1 MMSATTSTEGPSA
14 QKQQTF
20 EFTKRKRWAD
30 LLIAELAEA
39 IILILSST
47 RKVLFCSAAAFELL
61 GWRDEEFID
70 LDLCDFISGAYIFF
84 VFLAEYVL
92 T

>member
-1 MMSATTSTEGPSA
+1 MSATTSTAADGSSA
-14 QKQQTF
+14 QKELQQHNF

-39 IILILSST
+39 IILILSSS
-47 RKVLFCSAAAFELL
+47 RKVLFCSAAAYELL

-70 LDLCDFISGAYIFF
+70 IDLCDFMNGAQILYIFR
-84 VFLAEYVL
+84 E
-92 T
+92 